1 MAEASPSPLAS
12 STATANGSKLLR
24 LLVDGGTAALRETLN
39 KIYPASKPV
48 NFLKAK
54 RERLKKLLDDRVLN
68 RDQWY
73 QLYPKD
79 GSDPDPEKF
88 DISLLFLL
96 LTEICGLEPPRRTGW
111 NNMPQAKDR
120 SLSANLV
127 RLKLFRN
134 KLLHRPNTHF
144 ETDEFLDLWKK
155 LSGVLCSLG
164 LSSSDIEKLKL
175 ESYEGEN
182 YVEILLKWADSE
194 EDVIRRLKAMHDT
207 QIETRK
213 AVKGLEMTRQQDQKT
228 LQDIKSNVDELLQ
241 IQRTRQDTHQTV
253 SKAQQ
258 TQMEATNLQQEDH
271 QTLQDSQQVV
281 GNLPQMQKEAV
292 KLQQLEHRILEDT
305 HQVVERAQPSVQ
317 DTQQMVEEVLRTH
330 QETQQQ
336 INDVAA
342 DTKER
347 RDNGK
352 EDEALKKLAKVDTEG
367 VIQYHSSKY
376 QEGTRLHIF
385 EKIKL
390 WLDDRTSENRVM
402 VISGDAGMGKS
413 VISAVVCQRMRNA
426 GRLSGSHFCHHDK
439 ACNRNPKIMLQ
450 SLAYQLSELLPQ
462 YKRELVKALSRNLG
476 EEISNLEVGE
486 LFELL
491 FEEPL
496 RKVDDPGKS
505 LLMVID
511 GLDESEYKGRNKLLD
526 VIDNHFFA
534 LPVWFRFCV
543 TTRPEIVIAKRL
555 QKLNPLHL
563 QQDDE
568 ENVRDIRIFFE
579 TQLGNVIQSGS
590 EEVVIDELVRKA
602 DGHILYAYLMVDSIK
617 KNVLC
622 LTTDKLVTTLPTDV
636 SGFYES
642 YFERLK
648 GELEKNKELTIT
660 VDQFFT
666 FLSALV
672 AVREPLPL
680 DFVSKLLLSDT
691 KSPAGHWQVRK
702 AIECISTLLPVQDGC
717 IHFFHKSVKD
727 WLTDRAPDMYGMPHK
742 FYVKEKWGHLALSQR
757 CADELDD
764 VKRKSIHGTDFS
776 ENAKY
781 AIQHGVYHMLESEE
795 VKESTRG
802 FEEIVNNFVIDL
814 AMVYAK
820 LRVHNTASSEDII
833 LSQKQKAFYLLSSE
847 SQNALG
853 TLLFLLRKYHARL
866 ATNPSGFF
874 QVMVNE
880 GGDVLAGEATELLQT
895 KYHQIP
901 YMEYIHKGAIEEE
914 MEVQAMFRCTSQVAC
929 FDISPQQELMVCEC
943 MDVTIQLWSLQTGK
957 QIWKRPVTVEKRYVD
972 DLDAF
977 RMVPNSSVLSCY
989 RSVIFH
995 PTEPIVLSGILSHAY
1010 SIDGDFLPLFPNSN
1024 CKFTVCSVNGDSM
1037 ITDFPGDAK
1046 CLVMWSLKN
1055 GEEITRTIRD
1065 QVVLSFAW
1073 SPDRKLLAISHLPG
1087 LVCLVDALNGFET
1100 LAEVTTFKPCGMIKF
1115 APNLKFLFCWCKP
1128 VKSIWETQR
1137 HPKGIRLNVTKLPC
1151 DSISLNVVNDN
1162 VDYEPWDYE
1171 SSSKAGFLMGDPV
1184 SCLFRRFRD
1193 IWGPFW
1199 ILAEGA
1205 FAFVLSKQS
1214 VLRVFPGNNCIA
1226 MFSPDE
1232 MKIARTTS
1240 CRRLR
1245 HVSFAV
1251 DGKSVY
1257 GVTEDEEA
1265 AVVSF
1270 DVSSGKLNSKIETS
1284 TCRDLHYPKLPFR
1297 ALNYSDNG
1305 ICLVTMTNGVLLK
1318 QRHRRTAVQLWNFE
1332 LSQQVRSWPSL
1343 CEVTYMMPVTD
1354 HCVACVGRR
1363 FEVNILDTLSGDIVK
1378 TISLCHEGYKSTC
1391 PIMYKEAIECNSKF
1405 QLLSTA
1411 RDSVQLTGDKGC
1423 LWERGFKDSLLYS
1436 WNLPGMFSPT
1446 EKFVLISAKSTQSKQ
1461 EVHVLDAFSGKTL
1474 RTLCTVDHIF
1484 NCAFVSETECVI
1496 DCQNKSESFCLRL
1509 FNIMTGEL
1517 LSSLYMENRPA
1528 CLSSFPQEGL
1538 IAIGLWQSNRMC
1550 AFVAVRRPRD
1560 KVCRK
1565 AKVRIA
1571 FVDKNDFRGFFHFC
1585 AKHCERNIE
1594 KDTACFST
1602 VLCGLHIV

>member
-155 LSGVLCSLG
+155 LSDVLCSLG

-476 EEISNLEVGE
+476 EDVNNLEVGE

-491 FEEPL
+491 FEERL
-496 RKVDDPGKS
+496 INVDDPGRS

-511 GLDESEYKGRNKLLD
+511 GLDESEYKGRNELLD
-526 VIDNHFFA
+526 VMANQFST
-534 LPVWFRFCV
+534 LPGWVRFCV
-543 TTRPEIVIAKRL
+543 TTRPEINIADRL
-555 QKLNPLHL
+555 KKFNPVLL
-563 QQDDE
+563 EQDDE
-568 ENVRDIRIFFE
+568 ENVGDIRLFLE
-579 TQLGNVIQSGS
+579 RQLCSVIQSS
-590 EEVVIDELVRKA
+590 FQEVVVDALVREA
-602 DGHILYAYLMVDSIK
+602 AGHFLYAYLMVDFIK
-617 KNVLC
+617 ENVLL
-622 LTTDKLVTTLPTDV
+622 LTPEELGRILPSGV
-636 SGFYES
+636 SSVYQS
-642 YFERLK
+642 YFERL
-648 GELEKNKELTIT
+648 EKELKISE
-660 VDQFFT
+660 DQFLT
-666 FLSALV
+666 FLSAL
-672 AVREPLPL
+672 AAAREPLPL
-680 DFVSKLLLSDT
+680 DFVSKMMLSDSKFPSGPRNVT
-691 KSPAGHWQVRK
+691 K
-702 AIECISTLLPVQDGC
+702 AINSISTLLPVHDDC
-717 IHFFHKSVKD
+717 IVFFHKSVKD
-727 WLTDRAPDMYGMPHK
+727 WLTDRTAYGRHN
-742 FYVKEKWGHLALSQR
+742 FSVFEKQGHVMLSQL
-757 CADELDD
+757 CTTELNN
-764 VKRKSIHGTDFS
+764 VKRKGVHGTEFS
-776 ENAKY
+776 DTARY
-781 AIQHGVYHMLESEE
+781 ALQHGVCHMLESEE
-795 VKESTRG
+795 LEESTRS
-802 FEEIVNNFVIDL
+802 FEEIVNNYVTDL
-814 AMVYAK
+814 DIVYAK
-820 LRVHNTASSEDII
+820 LCVNDTASSEDMV
-833 LSQKQKAFYLLSSE
+833 LTQKQEAFQLLSSE

-895 KYHQIP
+895 KYHEIP

-1137 HPKGIRLNVTKLPC
+1137 HPKGIGLNVTKLPC

-1162 VDYEPWDYE
+1162 VDYEPWDHE

-1343 CEVTYMMPVTD
+1343 SEVTYMMPVTD
-1354 HCVACVGRR
+1354 QCVACVGRR
-1363 FEVNILDTLSGDIVK
+1363 FEVSILDTLSGDIVK

-1461 EVHVLDAFSGKTL
+1461 EVHVLDAFSGKPL

>member
-347 RDNGK
+347 RDNGN

-476 EEISNLEVGE
+476 EDINNLETGE

-496 RKVDDPGKS
+496 INVDDPGRS

-511 GLDESEYKGRNKLLD
+511 GLDETEYKGRNELLD
-526 VIDNHFFA
+526 VIDNHFSA

-543 TTRPEIVIAKRL
+543 TTRPEIIIAKHL

-568 ENVRDIRIFFE
+568 ENVNDIRIFFE
-579 TQLGNVIQSGS
+579 TQLGNVIQSGC
-590 EEVVIDELVRKA
+590 EEVVIDALVREA
-602 DGHILYAYLMVDSIK
+602 AGHFLYAYLMVDFIK
-617 KNVLC
+617 ENVLL
-622 LTTDKLVTTLPTDV
+622 LTPEELGRILPSGV
-636 SGFYES
+636 SSVYQS
-642 YFERLK
+642 YFERLENELK
-648 GELEKNKELTIT
+648 IGE
-660 VDQFFT
+660 DQFLT
-666 FLSALV
+666 FLSAL
-672 AVREPLPL
+672 AAAREPLPL
-680 DFVSKLLLSDT
+680 DFVSKMLISDS
-691 KSPAGHWQVRK
+691 KSPSSHRKVRK
-702 AIECISTLLPVQDGC
+702 AIESISTLLPVHDDC
-717 IHFFHKSVKD
+717 IVFFHKSVKD
-727 WLTDRAPDMYGMPHK
+727 WLTDRTAYGRHN
-742 FYVKEKWGHLALSQR
+742 FSVFEKQGHVMLSQL
-757 CADELDD
+757 CTTELNN
-764 VKRKSIHGTDFS
+764 VKRKGVHGTEFS
-776 ENAKY
+776 DTARY
-781 AIQHGVYHMLESEE
+781 ALQHGVCHMLESEE
-795 VKESTRG
+795 LEESTRS
-802 FEEIVNNFVIDL
+802 FEEIVNNYVTDL
-814 AMVYAK
+814 DIVYAK
-820 LRVHNTASSEDII
+820 LCVNDMASSEDMV
-833 LSQKQKAFYLLSSE
+833 LTQKQEAFQLLSSE

-895 KYHQIP
+895 KYHEIP

-1137 HPKGIRLNVTKLPC
+1137 HPKGIGLNVTKLPC

-1162 VDYEPWDYE
+1162 VDYEPWDHE

-1354 HCVACVGRR
+1354 HCVACVGRS
-1363 FEVNILDTLSGDIVK
+1363 FEVSILDTLSGDIVK

-1461 EVHVLDAFSGKTL
+1461 EVHVLDAFSGDTL

>member
-439 ACNRNPKIMLQ
+439 ACDRNPKIMLQ

-476 EEISNLEVGE
+476 EDINNLEVGE

-496 RKVDDPGKS
+496 MNVDDPGRS

-511 GLDESEYKGRNKLLD
+511 GLDESEYKGRNELLD
-526 VIDNHFFA
+526 VMANQFRT
-534 LPVWFRFCV
+534 LPGWVRFCF
-543 TTRPEIVIAKRL
+543 TTRPEINIADRL
-555 QKLNPLHL
+555 KKFNPVLL
-563 QQDDE
+563 EQDDE
-568 ENVRDIRIFFE
+568 ENVKDIRLFLE
-579 TQLGNVIQSGS
+579 RQLCSVIQSGF
-590 EEVVIDELVRKA
+590 EEVVIDALVQEA
-602 DGHILYAYLMVDSIK
+602 AGHFLYAYLMVDFIK
-617 KNVLC
+617 ENVLL
-622 LTTDKLVTTLPTDV
+622 LTPEELGRILPSGV
-636 SGFYES
+636 SSVYQS
-642 YFERLK
+642 YFERLENQLK
-648 GELEKNKELTIT
+648 IGE
-660 VDQFFT
+660 DQFLT
-666 FLSALV
+666 FLSTLA
-672 AVREPLPL
+672 AAREPLPL
-680 DFVSKLLLSDT
+680 DFVSKMLIADS
-691 KSPAGHWQVRK
+691 KSPSSHRKVRK
-702 AIECISTLLPVQDGC
+702 AIESISTLLTVHDDC
-717 IHFFHKSVKD
+717 IVFFHKSVKD
-727 WLTDRAPDMYGMPHK
+727 WLTDRTAYGRHN
-742 FYVKEKWGHLALSQR
+742 FSVFEKQGHVMLSQL
-757 CADELDD
+757 CTNELNN
-764 VKRKSIHGTDFS
+764 VKRKGVHGTKFS
-776 ENAKY
+776 DTARY
-781 AIQHGVYHMLESEE
+781 ALQHGVCHMLESEE
-795 VKESTRG
+795 LEESTRS
-802 FEEIVNNFVIDL
+802 FEEIVDNYVTDVDI
-814 AMVYAK
+814 VYAK
-820 LRVHNTASSEDII
+820 LCVNDTACSEDMV
-833 LSQKQKAFYLLSSE
+833 LTQKQEAFQLLSSE

-895 KYHQIP
+895 KYHEIP

-1137 HPKGIRLNVTKLPC
+1137 HPKGIGLNVTKLPC

-1162 VDYEPWDYE
+1162 VDYEPWDHE

-1354 HCVACVGRR
+1354 QCVACVGRR
-1363 FEVNILDTLSGDIVK
+1363 FEVSILDTLSGDIVK

-1594 KDTACFST
+1594 KDAACFST

>member
-1 MAEASPSPLAS
+1 M
-12 STATANGSKLLR
+12 
-24 LLVDGGTAALRETLN
+24 
-39 KIYPASKPV
+39 
-48 NFLKAK
+48 
-54 RERLKKLLDDRVLN
+54 
-68 RDQWY
+68 
-73 QLYPKD
+73 
-79 GSDPDPEKF
+79 
-88 DISLLFLL
+88 
-96 LTEICGLEPPRRTGW
+96 
-111 NNMPQAKDR
+111 
-120 SLSANLV
+120 
-127 RLKLFRN
+127 
-134 KLLHRPNTHF
+134 
-144 ETDEFLDLWKK
+144 
-155 LSGVLCSLG
+155 
-164 LSSSDIEKLKL
+164 
-175 ESYEGEN
+175 
-182 YVEILLKWADSE
+182 
-194 EDVIRRLKAMHDT
+194 
-207 QIETRK
+207 
-213 AVKGLEMTRQQDQKT
+213 
-228 LQDIKSNVDELLQ
+228 
-241 IQRTRQDTHQTV
+241 
-253 SKAQQ
+253 
-258 TQMEATNLQQEDH
+258 
-271 QTLQDSQQVV
+271 
-281 GNLPQMQKEAV
+281 
-292 KLQQLEHRILEDT
+292 
-305 HQVVERAQPSVQ
+305 
-317 DTQQMVEEVLRTH
+317 
-330 QETQQQ
+330 
-336 INDVAA
+336 
-342 DTKER
+342 
-347 RDNGK
+347 
-352 EDEALKKLAKVDTEG
+352 
-367 VIQYHSSKY
+367 
-376 QEGTRLHIF
+376 
-385 EKIKL
+385 
-390 WLDDRTSENRVM
+390 
-402 VISGDAGMGKS
+402 
-413 VISAVVCQRMRNA
+413 
-426 GRLSGSHFCHHDK
+426 
-439 ACNRNPKIMLQ
+439 
-450 SLAYQLSELLPQ
+450 
-462 YKRELVKALSRNLG
+462 
-476 EEISNLEVGE
+476 
-486 LFELL
+486 
-491 FEEPL
+491 
-496 RKVDDPGKS
+496 
-505 LLMVID
+505 
-511 GLDESEYKGRNKLLD
+511 
-526 VIDNHFFA
+526 
-534 LPVWFRFCV
+534 
-543 TTRPEIVIAKRL
+543 
-555 QKLNPLHL
+555 
-563 QQDDE
+563 
-568 ENVRDIRIFFE
+568 
-579 TQLGNVIQSGS
+579 
-590 EEVVIDELVRKA
+590 
-602 DGHILYAYLMVDSIK
+602 
-617 KNVLC
+617 
-622 LTTDKLVTTLPTDV
+622 
-636 SGFYES
+636 
-642 YFERLK
+642 
-648 GELEKNKELTIT
+648 
-660 VDQFFT
+660 
-666 FLSALV
+666 
-672 AVREPLPL
+672 
-680 DFVSKLLLSDT
+680 
-691 KSPAGHWQVRK
+691 
-702 AIECISTLLPVQDGC
+702 
-717 IHFFHKSVKD
+717 
-727 WLTDRAPDMYGMPHK
+727 
-742 FYVKEKWGHLALSQR
+742 
-757 CADELDD
+757 
-764 VKRKSIHGTDFS
+764 
-776 ENAKY
+776 
-781 AIQHGVYHMLESEE
+781 
-795 VKESTRG
+795 
-802 FEEIVNNFVIDL
+802 
-814 AMVYAK
+814 
-820 LRVHNTASSEDII
+820 
-833 LSQKQKAFYLLSSE
+833 
-847 SQNALG
+847 
-853 TLLFLLRKYHARL
+853 
-866 ATNPSGFF
+866 
-874 QVMVNE
+874 
-880 GGDVLAGEATELLQT
+880 
-895 KYHQIP
+895 
-901 YMEYIHKGAIEEE
+901 
-914 MEVQAMFRCTSQVAC
+914 
-929 FDISPQQELMVCEC
+929 CEC

-995 PTEPIVLSGILSHAY
+995 PTEPIVLPGILSHAY

-1100 LAEVTTFKPCGMIKF
+1100 LAEVITFKPCGMIKF

-1137 HPKGIRLNVTKLPC
+1137 HPKGIGLNVTKLPC

-1162 VDYEPWDYE
+1162 VDYEPWDHE

-1193 IWGPFW
+1193 ICGPFW

-1257 GVTEDEEA
+1257 GVTEDKEA

-1284 TCRDLHYPKLPFR
+1284 TCRDLHYPKPPFR
-1297 ALNYSDNG
+1297 ALNYSDTG
-1305 ICLVTMTNGVLLK
+1305 ICLVPVTNGVLLK

-1354 HCVACVGRR
+1354 QCVACVGRR
-1363 FEVNILDTLSGDIVK
+1363 FEVSILDTLSGDIVK

-1411 RDSVQLTGDKGC
+1411 RDSVQLTDDKGC

-1602 VLCGLHIV
+1602 VSCGLHIV